1 MKIGNIEFRHGLFLA
16 PMAGITDHAFRA
28 LCVKNGAEC
37 VTSEL
42 ISAKGAFYGDK
53 KTDGLARV
61 YDDERIAAIQIFG
74 SDPDIMANAARL
86 MLRYQP
92 DYIGVEVLP

>member
-16 PMAGITDHAFRA
+16 PMAGITDHPFRS
-28 LCVKNGAEC
+28 LCVRCGAEG

-53 KTDGLARV
+53 KTDLLAKV
-61 YDDERIAAIQIFG
+61 YDDEHIAAIQIF
-74 SDPDIMANAARL
+74 
-86 MLRYQP
+86 
-92 DYIGVEVLP
+92 